1 MKGMPYDI
9 NNTMIQMSFQVDE
22 ESALSLMNAGSAQLK
37 EEALRRG
44 ILITIILILILI
56 SIYLP

>member
-1 MKGMPYDI
+1 MPYDI
-9 NNTMIQMSFQVDE
+9 NNTMIQMSFQIDE